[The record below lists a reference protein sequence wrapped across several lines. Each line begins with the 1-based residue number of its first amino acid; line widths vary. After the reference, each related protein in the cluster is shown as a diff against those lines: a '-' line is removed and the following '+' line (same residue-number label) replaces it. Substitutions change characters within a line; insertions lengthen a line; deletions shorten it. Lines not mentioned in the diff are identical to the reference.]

1 MNSYVLTLCCSLL
14 GAILFYVCHIPVP
27 FLLGPMLTMLIL
39 TQFTSIRFKWPKKI
53 RNYCLMII
61 GYTLGSAFTLPILK
75 SMVHH
80 IPSMLVTTL
89 LLFAISLLFS
99 WLLTKFGKVDYPTAL
114 TSSVPGGLT
123 QIIALAEQLKGINI
137 TVVAFFHTIRVIMIV
152 LLVPLIVHIPAIEQ
166 AVTNPTALIP
176 LAEDRFNLPFVI
188 KLLLYIVVCYAV
200 FWLFKKWKVPAPTIL
215 GPIVGTIIVSCFIG
229 ISAIT
234 LPNWFMASCQLVI
247 GTHIGL
253 LLNPT
258 HLPRKKVVVPL
269 SIMSCVTLIA
279 TAFLLSATWM
289 PWVEQTAIAT
299 GFLSLAPGG
308 VDQMGIIGH
317 EIGADLSMIT
327 MYQVFRMLFV
337 YFIVPPLITVAIR
350 RYNIKKR
357 LRQNPSQ

>member
-1 MNSYVLTLCCSLL
+1 MNPYFITLLCSLF
-14 GAILFYVCHIPVP
+14 GAILFYVCRIPVP
-27 FLLGPMLTMLIL
+27 FLLGPMITMLLLNQL
-39 TQFTSIRFKWPKKI
+39 TSLPLKWPKKI

-61 GYTLGSAFTLPILK
+61 GYALGSAFTLPILK

-89 LLFAISLLFS
+89 VLFTISLLFS
-99 WLLTKFGKVDYPTAL
+99 WLLSKFGRVDYPTAL

-123 QIIALAEQLKGINI
+123 QIVALAEQLRGINI

-152 LLVPLIVHIPAIEQ
+152 SLVPLIVHIPAIQQ
-166 AVTNPTALIP
+166 AVTNPTAFINP
-176 LAEDRFNLPFVI
+176 INDRFDVPLLI
-188 KLLLYIVVCYAV
+188 KIVLYIVVCYV
-200 FWLFKKWKVPAPTIL
+200 HFLLFKKWKVPAPTIL
-215 GPIVGTIIVSCFIG
+215 GPIVGTIFISCFIG
-229 ISAIT
+229 ISAFS
-234 LPNWFMASCQLVI
+234 LPNWFMAICQLVI

-253 LLNPT
+253 LLNPSD
-258 HLPRKKVVVPL
+258 LPRKKVVIPL
-269 SIMSCVTLIA
+269 SILSCVTLIA

-289 PWVEQTAIAT
+289 PWIEKTSIAT

-337 YFIVPPLITVAIR
+337 YFLVPPLITLAVR
-350 RYNIKKR
+350 RYTASSLK
-357 LRQNPSQ
+357 